1 MPCRKT
7 DLMGQRLILLLANT
21 LQRHDKDVITY
32 SCLSA
37 NAHIHATNL
46 KMSLRGS
53 SFHVNTPW
61 GSRAIESSIIGDFNI
76 SNLLAVLGGLVCSG
90 ESFDRAC
97 EAIGGL
103 KHPEG
108 RLQRVGQECDR
119 FVYVDYAHT
128 PDALR
133 RVLGSLRSLIRADAR
148 VITVFGAGGDRDKDK
163 RSRMGDAVLEF
174 SDVAIVTTDN
184 PRDETPE
191 EICDQIICG
200 RQDQFVVELDR
211 RAAISRAINLSNEA
225 DVVLIAGKGHETY
238 QEVFGN
244 EIPHSDHLVAQEC
257 LNELWRGPN
266 TSEDSLRV

>member
-1 MPCRKT
+1 
-7 DLMGQRLILLLANT
+7 
-21 LQRHDKDVITY
+21 
-32 SCLSA
+32 
-37 NAHIHATNL
+37 
-46 KMSLRGS
+46 
-53 SFHVNTPW
+53 
-61 GSRAIESSIIGDFNI
+61 
-76 SNLLAVLGGLVCSG
+76 
-90 ESFDRAC
+90 
-97 EAIGGL
+97 
-103 KHPEG
+103 
-108 RLQRVGQECDR
+108 
-119 FVYVDYAHT
+119 VYVDYAHT

-244 EIPHSDHLVAQEC
+244 KIPHNDYLVAQEC